1 MTPKLKDLLDV
12 LEQIAPSRLAEPWD
26 NPGLQVGSYSQEI
39 KKIFFALDP
48 TLRALRSAFKAGA
61 QLLLTHHPLIF
72 KPLSRLEIQ
81 AYPQNVIFE
90 AVRNKIS
97 IVAAH
102 TNLDVAKGGMNDILA
117 DMMELQ
123 EVEVLRKTN
132 EDNDG
137 VGLGRIG
144 DLNEPTNLLGVVSNV
159 KRILG
164 AEKVRL
170 VGEEDAMV
178 RRLAV
183 VAGSG
188 GSLVP
193 LAFQKGADLLLTGDV
208 SHHHALEAEAL
219 GIALIDSG
227 HFHTEKATFSNFT
240 CRLEEK
246 ILAKG
251 WEVTV
256 EVDDNETNPMCD
268 G

>member
-48 TLRALRSAFKAGA
+48 TLKTLRFAFKGGA

-72 KPLSRLEIQ
+72 RPLSRLEIH

-90 AVRNKIS
+90 AVRNEIS
-97 IVAAH
+97 VVTAH

-117 DMMELQ
+117 NMMELQ
-123 EVEVLRKTN
+123 QVEVLRNAN
-132 EDNDG
+132 EDNK

-144 DLNEPTNLLGVVSNV
+144 ALIEPTKLSGVVNKV
-159 KRILG
+159 KRILD

-170 VGEEDAMV
+170 VGQGDAMIH
-178 RRLAV
+178 RLAV
-183 VAGSG
+183 VTGSG
-188 GSLVP
+188 GRFVP
-193 LAFQKGADLLLTGDV
+193 LAFQKGADLLLTGVV
-208 SHHHALEAEAL
+208 SHHHALEAESL

-227 HFHTEKATFSNFT
+227 HFYIEKATFKNFAW
-240 CRLEEK
+240 RLQEM
-246 ILAKG
+246 LFVND

-256 EVDDNETNPMCD
+256 EVDYNETNPMCD
-268 G
+268 E